1 MAILRR
7 LSRNY
12 ILQRLVKSVAVIF
25 VVTTLTFFLVRLMP
39 GNPLDIYINA
49 LLSQGIPLADAQA
62 QAAAIY
68 HVDLN
73 KPVLQQYAEY
83 LFGVFHGDFGTSI
96 TAVGTPVSK
105 LIVQFLPWT
114 LFVVMV
120 SLVISFSLGL
130 FLGMLMAYKRETWF
144 DHLLSAFASIMSS
157 IPNYLVGMLILVY
170 LGVRWKLVDTAAI
183 RGSHSPDVRPGFTLT
198 FFLDAVYHASLPI
211 MTYVLTTIGH
221 WMLVM
226 KSSTLS
232 TLGEDYVTVARAR
245 GLTDGRIT
253 LAYVGR
259 NAVLPLF
266 TQLALSIGA
275 VVGGSIL
282 IETIFTYQ
290 GIGAQLSLAMVSR
303 DYPVMQGVFIII
315 TASVVTANLLAD
327 LLYSRLDPRIRVQ
340 GR

>member
-1 MAILRR
+1 VATLRK
-7 LSRNY
+7 LWRNY
-12 ILQRLVKSVAVIF
+12 VFQRLVKAVIVIF
-25 VVTTLTFFLVRLMP
+25 AVTTLTFFLVRLMP
-39 GNPLDIYINA
+39 GNPLEVYINA
-49 LLSQGIPLADAQA
+49 LLSQGVPLADAQA
-62 QAAAIY
+62 QAAALY

-73 KPVLQQYAEY
+73 KPVMLQYVEY
-83 LFGVFHGDFGTSI
+83 LSGVVRGNFGTSI

-105 LIVQFLPWT
+105 LVLQFLPWT

-120 SLVISFSLGL
+120 SLIISFSVGL
-130 FLGMLMAYKRETWF
+130 LLGMVMAYKRETWF
-144 DHLLSAFASIMSS
+144 DHLLSAFASVMSS
-157 IPNYLVGMLILVY
+157 VPNYLVGMLILVY
-170 LGVRWKLVDTAAI
+170 LGVRWKIVDTAAI
-183 RGSHSPDVRPGFTLT
+183 RGSHSPDIHPGFTLT
-198 FFLDAVYHASLPI
+198 FFLDALYHATLPI
-211 MTYVLTTIGH
+211 LTYVLTTLGH

-245 GLTDGRIT
+245 GLTDARIT

-266 TQLALSIGA
+266 TQLALSIGSA
-275 VVGGSIL
+275 VGGSIL

-290 GIGAQLSLAMVSR
+290 GIGSQLSLAMVGR

-327 LLYSRLDPRIRVQ
+327 MLYSRLDPRIRVQ